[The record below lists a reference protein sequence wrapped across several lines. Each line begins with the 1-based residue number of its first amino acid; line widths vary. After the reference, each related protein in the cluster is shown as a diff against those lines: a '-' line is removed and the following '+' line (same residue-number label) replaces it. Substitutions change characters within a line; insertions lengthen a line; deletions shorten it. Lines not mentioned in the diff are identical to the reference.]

1 MSSAFQNIDWN
12 GITDRYLYIVPQGD
26 TANPHYWKQSTVEL
40 TEMAQKVCEAAGL
53 SSALL
58 PETIQAVICWAFR
71 NYSTLQT
78 CQMNGVLFFE
88 NVVFISDAPL
98 R

>member
-1 MSSAFQNIDWN
+1 MTDSASYLNWN
-12 GITDRYLYIVPQGD
+12 DITDRFLYIVPRD
-26 TANPHYWKQSTVEL
+26 ATTDPHYWEQSTVEL
-40 TEMAQKVCEAAGL
+40 TEMAQKVCGAAGL

-58 PETIQAVICWAFR
+58 PETIQAVTCWAFR
-71 NYSTLQT
+71 NYSVLQT

-88 NVVFISDAPL
+88 NVVCVPSPSP